1 MKDYIDKIRTIS
13 EGLDNPEVKQELDSI
28 ASSLD
33 TQYTNLESKLKMTVK
48 QSIGRKQKLSDMY
61 QKLNDMDTLKL
72 KLGQYQA
79 QIQKLSK
86 YHQAAVNQKKQY
98 NNRIKTYFDT
108 KLSNEN
114 HKDFNKFKT
123 IYTQFNFESEDQS
136 VLDSNKTKYEL
147 LQLAGTFGNE
157 KLINA
162 TIPKPNTTNTKKP
175 GTRFNKN

>member
-33 TQYTNLESKLKMTVK
+33 NEYNSLDSRLKMTVK

-61 QKLNDMDTLKL
+61 QKLSEMDTLKM
-72 KLGQYQA
+72 KLGQYQT

-98 NNRIKTYFDT
+98 NNKIKTYFDT

-123 IYTQFNFESEDQS
+123 IYTQFNFDSEDQS
-136 VLDSNKTKYEL
+136 VLDSNRTKYEL
-147 LQLAGTFGNE
+147 LQIAGTFGNQ

-162 TIPKPNTTNTKKP
+162 TLPKPNTNNTKKP